1 MDTLRLTESLNTF
14 TGDLSGGQKK
24 RLTIAL
30 ELVDNPKVMFFD
42 EPTSGLDSS
51 SASNCITLLKQL
63 SFSGRTIICT
73 IHQPSALLFE
83 MFDHL
88 YTISSGKCIYQ
99 GSSAN
104 VVPYLKELDLI
115 CPSNHNPADYL
126 LEISTNDYGLQ
137 NEKLCNKIDNGLNVE
152 YRKSRDSMSKS
163 PSDEVLPL
171 KFDEMASGSSN
182 KRMSPS
188 FPVLID
194 PKSYCDGDLYG
205 TSFFRQFYQLLIR
218 TFLLLKRDKSMTA
231 MRIII
236 HSIVAPM
243 IGIMYFGIGNEAEN
257 IFNNFKCKLQLIIIA
272 VVNCDNYLENDI

>member
-1 MDTLRLTESLNTF
+1 MKLTESLNTF
-14 TGDLSGGQKK
+14 TGKLSGGQKK
-24 RLTIAL
+24 RLAIAL

-51 SASNCITLLKQL
+51 SASNCINLLKQL

-88 YTISSGKCIYQ
+88 YTISDGKCIYQ

-104 VVPYLKELDLI
+104 VVPYLNELNLI

-126 LEISTNDYGLQ
+126 LEISTNDYGFQ
-137 NEKLCNKIDNGLNVE
+137 NEKLCDKIENGLNLE
-152 YRKSRDSMSKS
+152 YCKDRPAMSKL
-163 PSDEVLPL
+163 PLGEVLPL
-171 KFDEMASGSSN
+171 KFDEMASGSSS
-182 KRMSPS
+182 KQMSS
-188 FPVLID
+188 TFPAMID
-194 PKSYCDGDLYG
+194 PHSLCDGDLYG

-218 TFLLLKRDKSMTA
+218 TFLLLKRDKSITA

-243 IGIMYFGIGNEAEN
+243 IGVMYFGIGNEAEN
-257 IFNNFKCKLQLIIIA
+257 IFNNFKC
-272 VVNCDNYLENDI
+272 NYLFLIAS